1 MLPMPF
7 SGKLKKLNN
16 QESDS
21 GSIDI
26 YEVVALAKRMNIT
39 LDDMKQ
45 MTFISLMNILL
56 SVVDND
62 NQTRNAKQSDIDAFL
77 K

>member
-1 MLPMPF
+1 M
-7 SGKLKKLNN
+7 GTLKKLNSQPN
-16 QESDS
+16 DDDP
-21 GSIDI
+21 IDI
-26 YEVVALAKRMNIT
+26 YQIVALAKRMNIT
-39 LDDMKQ
+39 LEDMKQ

-62 NQTRNAKQSDIDAFL
+62 NGVKEAKQSDIDAFL